1 MNFVVKETSLEES
14 LKVFTKIPEWNRPEA
29 GTVDYCLKRINGRD
43 NLILSAYVNNENV
56 GYFIAYE
63 ENGDFYCWVA
73 AIVPEYRRMGILK
86 EMLNICTKYAK
97 EHGYHKLTAKT
108 MNNKRE
114 LLYFAVK
121 NGWNFV
127 KVVPMNNIL
136 ENEIFIEKEI

>member
-63 ENGDFYCWVA
+63 ENNYFYVWVA
-73 AIVPEYRRMGILK
+73 AIIPEYRRMGILK
-86 EMLNICTKYAK
+86 EMMRICNEYAK
-97 EHGYHKLTAKT
+97 EHGYHKLILKT
-108 MNNKRE
+108 LNNKRE
-114 LLYFAVK
+114 ML
-121 NGWNFV
+121 NFV
-127 KVVPMNNIL
+127 VKDNWNYV
-136 ENEIFIEKEI
+136 